1 MNKIRRVG
9 FAVFHLLVM
18 LYASVLF
25 FGTADRIVAQTL
37 RDYRL
42 EGVEKQTAD
51 ILALH
56 LDQRLVRIETIL
68 AGMDEH
74 GNGWLSN
81 LSTGGIG
88 LLLARA
94 AFEEVRR
101 KRVKED

>member
-1 MNKIRRVG
+1 MRKLQRVG
-9 FAVFHLLVM
+9 FVTFHLFVM
-18 LYASVLF
+18 LYAAVLF

-42 EGVEKQTAD
+42 EGVEKQVAD
-51 ILALH
+51 MAALH
-56 LDQRLVRIETIL
+56 MDQRLVRLETIVS
-68 AGMDEH
+68 GMDEH

-94 AFEEVRR
+94 TLEEVRR
-101 KRVKED
+101 KRVRED